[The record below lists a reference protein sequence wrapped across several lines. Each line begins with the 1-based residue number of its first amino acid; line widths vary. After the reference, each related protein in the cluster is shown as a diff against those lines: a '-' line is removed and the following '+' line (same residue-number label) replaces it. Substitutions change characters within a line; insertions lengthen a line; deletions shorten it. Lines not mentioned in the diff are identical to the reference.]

1 MDYGKEKSS
10 REGERETEKDSFVL
24 KKSINWLEAGRV
36 VESVPLNCGTAID
49 LCMFS
54 GIRPFERRMR
64 AKIIGCTV
72 KLSHLSTEKVQY
84 K

>member
-1 MDYGKEKSS
+1 MVKKNPAERG
-10 REGERETEKDSFVL
+10 RERETEKDSLAL

-36 VESVPLNCGTAID
+36 VENVSLNCGTAID

>member
-10 REGERETEKDSFVL
+10 REGEREKDFFCTEKKYKLVRSG
-24 KKSINWLEAGRV
+24 E
-36 VESVPLNCGTAID
+36 VESVSLNCGTAID

-72 KLSHLSTEKVQY
+72 KLSHLGTEKVQY